1 MTRTLLESSC
11 CRHGNPCRCRRLMAE
26 PLQVGIP
33 GSSAE
38 FTPLAGVCIMKFCLQ
53 LNPQV
58 SIEKPGASLMPTLI
72 EQVRVAA
79 DVGFDAISMG
89 DHYNI
94 PGLQRLNQVPALAR
108 LCAEAKHCAVGTA
121 VTLLGLRHPV
131 TVASELA
138 SLDVLNGGRSFAA
151 FGLGYREEELKAFNL
166 TRKQRFRRFIE
177 GVEIIKRLWT
187 EDHVNF
193 SGEAFTLTDVTVDP
207 KPRQKPRPPI
217 WLAANTDAAVKRAAT
232 LGDGWMIGPHSAIDE
247 LERQVELCRE
257 SWSAAGKSG
266 RPETP
271 IIRETFVA
279 NSKKEAVA
287 KTRPCLEYLYRG
299 VYMKWKQNEAMN
311 DPKELAWAFEKLAKG
326 CFILG
331 SASECIDQIHEYRE
345 RLGIAYMLPRF
356 DWTPGLPQS
365 EILASMRLFGENVI
379 QKL

>member
-1 MTRTLLESSC
+1 
-11 CRHGNPCRCRRLMAE
+11 
-26 PLQVGIP
+26 
-33 GSSAE
+33 
-38 FTPLAGVCIMKFCLQ
+38 MKFCLQ

-108 LCAEAKHCAVGTA
+108 LCAEAKQCAVGTA

-151 FGLGYREEELKAFNL
+151 FGLGYREEELKAFNF

-177 GVEIIKRLWT
+177 GVEIIKKLWT
-187 EDHVNF
+187 EDHVSY
-193 SGEAFTLTDVTVDP
+193 SGEAFTLTDVSVDP
-207 KPRQKPRPPI
+207 KPLQKPRPPI

-287 KTRPCLEYLYRG
+287 KARPCLEHLYRG

-326 CFILG
+326 RFILG

-345 RLGIAYMLPRF
+345 RLGIAYILPRF

-365 EILASMRLFGENVI
+365 EIVASMRLFGENVI

>member
-1 MTRTLLESSC
+1 
-11 CRHGNPCRCRRLMAE
+11 
-26 PLQVGIP
+26 
-33 GSSAE
+33 
-38 FTPLAGVCIMKFCLQ
+38 
-53 LNPQV
+53 
-58 SIEKPGASLMPTLI
+58 MPTLI
-72 EQVRVAA
+72 EQVSVAA

-108 LCAEAKHCAVGTA
+108 LSAEAKGCAVGTA
-121 VTLLGLRHPV
+121 VMLLGLRHPV

-138 SLDVLNGGRSFAA
+138 SLDVLNGGKSFAA
-151 FGLGYREEELKAFNL
+151 FGLGYRDEELKAFHL
-166 TRKQRFRRFIE
+166 TKKQRFRRFIE

-207 KPRQKPRPPI
+207 KPLQKPRPPI

-247 LERQVELCRE
+247 LERQVELCRD

-287 KTRPCLEYLYRG
+287 KARPCLEHLYRG

-326 CFILG
+326 RFILG